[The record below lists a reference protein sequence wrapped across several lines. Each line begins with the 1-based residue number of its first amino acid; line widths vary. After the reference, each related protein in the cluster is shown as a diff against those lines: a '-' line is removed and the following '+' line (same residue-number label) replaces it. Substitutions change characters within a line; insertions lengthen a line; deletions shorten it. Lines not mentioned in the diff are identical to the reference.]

1 MYSFILHTSR
11 LRAWIKREEVK
22 LKVCISQYYL
32 SNYECTGRQS
42 GMLFITICCLLVSVV
57 FQLVFSLSCP
67 TRLHWFGKYNSW
79 PYEEHPARTIGQ
91 REELRIRAKTVS
103 DISTRGYV
111 PATPRPAEH
120 SHHLGLLALSLKL
133 QRSFAAV
140 HQTKHKFKLLTTTLI
155 YNEWF
160 LNLFRNTLWIF

>member
-57 FQLVFSLSCP
+57 FQLVFHFPVPQDFTDLGNTIPGPTRSIQQGPLARGKSSGSEQRQRQTFPHGVMSQPHLDPQSIHTIWVYLRSLSSCREVVLLCIKP
-67 TRLHWFGKYNSW
+67 SINS
-79 PYEEHPARTIGQ
+79 
-91 REELRIRAKTVS
+91 
-103 DISTRGYV
+103 
-111 PATPRPAEH
+111 
-120 SHHLGLLALSLKL
+120 
-133 QRSFAAV
+133 
-140 HQTKHKFKLLTTTLI
+140 
-155 YNEWF
+155 NC
-160 LNLFRNTLWIF
+160 